1 MNRDI
6 TVPLLAGTES
16 LEGIDVGFEGDVTL
30 WLRPGDPLIDY
41 TFMYYDEDMN
51 DFEIS
56 KSFTPAEAL
65 ALAQRLVSAAV
76 EAQRFDPSV
85 RSSFREEI
93 PAWGRT
99 RP

>member
-16 LEGIDVGFEGDVTL
+16 QEGIDVSFEGGVML
-30 WLRPGDPLIDY
+30 WHRPGAPLIDY

-65 ALAQRLVSAAV
+65 ALGQKLISAAV
-76 EAQRFDPSV
+76 EAQRMPSTRSTV
-85 RSSFREEI
+85 RKEI